1 MTAANSGLRPTLL
14 LCCAEI
20 LGLAGIA
27 TFPALLP
34 RFLELWQL
42 SHTEA
47 GWINAVYFGAY
58 VLAVPLLSGMTD
70 RIDARYILLFGMS
83 TAVVAGVGFA
93 VAARGFWTAL
103 VFRMLAGVSL
113 AGIYMPGLKLVGDCT
128 EGPKQ
133 SRYVSFYTASFALGC
148 SLSYL
153 MAGEVE
159 SRFGWQWAFLTAGA
173 SGAVALCLVAAW
185 IPRGQTRVA
194 SEGGLWRDFLPVLR
208 SSRVMGYVLGYA
220 AHMWELFAMRSWI
233 VAFLFHARALQPGEA
248 FAWTPAQVAFLINL
262 LGLPASV
269 GGNELSRMF
278 GRRKVIVT
286 VMCLSVTTGSV
297 IGFLAP
303 GGYALV
309 TVLSIVWGIWVLG
322 DSASLIAGSVS
333 EAPKGYRGATLAV
346 HSTLGFGS
354 AFLSPLAVGVVLDLT
369 AHTGSAGWGPA
380 FLVMVAG
387 CALGPLALFLC
398 GSGSRTRR

>member
-128 EGPKQ
+128 E
-133 SRYVSFYTASFALGC
+133 
-148 SLSYL
+148 
-153 MAGEVE
+153 
-159 SRFGWQWAFLTAGA
+159 
-173 SGAVALCLVAAW
+173 
-185 IPRGQTRVA
+185 
-194 SEGGLWRDFLPVLR
+194 
-208 SSRVMGYVLGYA
+208 
-220 AHMWELFAMRSWI
+220 
-233 VAFLFHARALQPGEA
+233 
-248 FAWTPAQVAFLINL
+248 
-262 LGLPASV
+262 
-269 GGNELSRMF
+269 
-278 GRRKVIVT
+278 
-286 VMCLSVTTGSV
+286 
-297 IGFLAP
+297 
-303 GGYALV
+303 
-309 TVLSIVWGIWVLG
+309 
-322 DSASLIAGSVS
+322 
-333 EAPKGYRGATLAV
+333 
-346 HSTLGFGS
+346 
-354 AFLSPLAVGVVLDLT
+354 
-369 AHTGSAGWGPA
+369 
-380 FLVMVAG
+380 
-387 CALGPLALFLC
+387 
-398 GSGSRTRR
+398 